1 MTSPRDN
8 DVENDLGLLHLREG
22 IYLRGRMSV
31 PAACSF
37 VFSIENGGA
46 LYAWFEGW
54 KMLWKLSRSGECM
67 SLRSIWVVLRARE
80 PSKGVTS
87 R

>member
-46 LYAWFEGW
+46 LCAWFERW
-54 KMLWKLSRSGECM
+54 KMLWTLARSGECM
-67 SLRSIWVVLRARE
+67 WVRSTWVVLGDGE
-80 PSKGVTS
+80 PSKGVTFG
-87 R
+87 